1 MRVKTLI
8 TAALMIA
15 CPAPPACAAPC
26 ASACAGVTKAAAHKY
41 YTSLAQVEYNAG
53 DKSVEVSL
61 RVFAD
66 DLELALTRRAGRE
79 VSLDETKDV
88 DRLVLAYLRDTF
100 EIRNRDGES
109 KALKWVGME
118 LRAGVAWLYFEAEM
132 PEGLAG
138 GRLRD
143 HVLFELF
150 AEQVNTVSVRY
161 QGARADLVFARGDG
175 DRALPAPRK

>member
-1 MRVKTLI
+1 MLLGC
-8 TAALMIA
+8 AALWA
-15 CPAPPACAAPC
+15 TPARTPA
-26 ASACAGVTKAAAHKY
+26 AAAHKY
-41 YTSLAQVEYNAG
+41 YTSLAQVEYNVEE
-53 DKSVEVSL
+53 KTVEVTL

-79 VSLDETKDV
+79 VSLDRTKDA

-100 EIRNRDGES
+100 EIKNREGEA

-118 LRAGVAWLYFEAEM
+118 LRAGVAWLYVEAEM

-138 GRLRD
+138 ARLRD
-143 HVLFELF
+143 HILFELF

-161 QGARADLVFARGDG
+161 AGKRADLVFVPGDG
-175 DRALPAPRK
+175 ERAVPAPRK

>member
-1 MRVKTLI
+1 MKHLPLI
-8 TAALMIA
+8 LTALLLGSAPSRA
-15 CPAPPACAAPC
+15 VPAHA
-26 ASACAGVTKAAAHKY
+26 AAAHKF
-41 YTSLAQVEYNAG
+41 YTSLAQIEYNPDGKTA
-53 DKSVEVSL
+53 EVTL

-79 VSLDETKDV
+79 VSLERTKDA

-100 EIRNRDGES
+100 EIRNRDGAA
-109 KALKWVGME
+109 KPLKWVGME

-138 GRLRD
+138 ARLRD

-150 AEQVNTVSVRY
+150 DEQVNTVSVRY
-161 QGARADLVFARGDG
+161 PDARGDLVFVRGDG
-175 DRALPAPRK
+175 DHAVPAPRK